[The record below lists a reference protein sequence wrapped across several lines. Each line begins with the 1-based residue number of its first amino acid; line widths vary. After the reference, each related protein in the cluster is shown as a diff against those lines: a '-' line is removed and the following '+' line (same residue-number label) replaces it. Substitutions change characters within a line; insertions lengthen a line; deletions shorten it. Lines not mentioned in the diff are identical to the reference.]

1 MPSFLEDY
9 SAFSGDGSNNE
20 DNLSLDEF
28 LESYDPLKYRS
39 PSVTA
44 DILLLCHNGPIE
56 TVKSGMSLLMVRRR
70 NHPCIGYWALPG
82 GFCEI
87 GEDLEDTARR
97 ELEEETGLT
106 GIVLEQLY
114 TWGEVWRDP
123 RDRIITTSYIAVVD
137 KEPNVVAG
145 DDAAEA
151 GWFNISMSQKV
162 MNEDEKEKNTLYT
175 IELTSKDNGE
185 KLTGSVLVKESKNSL
200 FVNRRYEVVESNKIA
215 FDHARFIVNGL
226 IYIEDCIRQ
235 K

>member
-97 ELEEETGLT
+97 ELEEETGYKAGKMKKLLSLSPIYFCFYFHYFEIWVKKDVAMIYVT
-106 GIVLEQLY
+106 ESPAYDFLVL
-114 TWGEVWRDP
+114 
-123 RDRIITTSYIAVVD
+123 
-137 KEPNVVAG
+137 
-145 DDAAEA
+145 
-151 GWFNISMSQKV
+151 
-162 MNEDEKEKNTLYT
+162 
-175 IELTSKDNGE
+175 
-185 KLTGSVLVKESKNSL
+185 
-200 FVNRRYEVVESNKIA
+200 
-215 FDHARFIVNGL
+215 
-226 IYIEDCIRQ
+226 
-235 K
+235 